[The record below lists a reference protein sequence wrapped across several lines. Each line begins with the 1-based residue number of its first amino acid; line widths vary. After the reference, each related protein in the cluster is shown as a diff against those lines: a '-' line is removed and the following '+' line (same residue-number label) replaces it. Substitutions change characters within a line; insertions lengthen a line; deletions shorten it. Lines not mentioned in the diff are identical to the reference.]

1 MLLKVKDLEV
11 FVNNGKGTSKII
23 DNISFNIEKNKCLGI
38 LGESGSGKSIT
49 CKAIL
54 GLLDKN
60 FKIKGEA
67 IFEGKDILTLSDN
80 EKRKIRGNRISM
92 IVQNPMTAF
101 NPLYTVGNQVIETF
115 RENMK
120 ISKAEA
126 KSLALKSF
134 EKMNLKNPKEV
145 LKKYPHELSGGMLQ
159 RIMIGITIFLE
170 PDLIIADEPTT
181 AIDSL
186 NQREVIKE
194 FLKMKDELKTSMIFI
209 SHDLSI
215 LSEVSDDIIVMNK
228 GKIIEYG
235 TKEEIILNPQNSH
248 TKFLVDTRLKL
259 LRRFKEVVS

>member
-1 MLLKVKDLEV
+1 MLKVKNLSV
-11 FVNNGKGTSKII
+11 SVKNGKTISKII
-23 DNISFNIEKNKCLGI
+23 DNISFDIEKNKCLGI

-60 FKIKGEA
+60 FSVEGEA
-67 IFEGKDILTLSDN
+67 IFQGENILTLN
-80 EKRKIRGNRISM
+80 EEEKRKLRGNKISM

-115 RENMK
+115 REHMK
-120 ISKAEA
+120 ISKGEA
-126 KSLALKSF
+126 KILAISSF

-170 PDLIIADEPTT
+170 PDLIVADEPTT

-194 FLKMKDELKTSMIFI
+194 FLKMKEELKTSMIFI
-209 SHDLSI
+209 THDLSV
-215 LSEVSDDIIVMNK
+215 LSEVADNIIVMNK
-228 GKIIEYG
+228 GEIIEYG
-235 TKEEIILNPQNSH
+235 TKKEIILNPQNSH

-259 LRRFKEVVS
+259 LRRFKEVVN

>member
-1 MLLKVKDLEV
+1 MLEV
-11 FVNNGKGTSKII
+11 KNLEVSVKKGKETNKII
-23 DNISFNIEKNKCLGI
+23 DNISFNVEENKCLGI

-60 FKIKGEA
+60 FEIKGEA
-67 IFEGKDILTLSDN
+67 VFKERDILALSDN
-80 EKRKIRGNRISM
+80 EKRKLRGNKISM

-120 ISKAEA
+120 ISKGEA
-126 KSLALKSF
+126 KVLAIKSF
-134 EKMNLKNPKEV
+134 EKMNLNNPKEV

-159 RIMIGITIFLE
+159 RIIIGITIFLE

-194 FLKMKDELKTSMIFI
+194 FLKMKEELNTSMIFI
-209 SHDLSI
+209 THDLSV
-215 LSEVSDDIIVMNK
+215 LSEVADNIIVMNN

-235 TKEEIILNPQNSH
+235 TKEEIILNPQNEH

-259 LRRFKEVVS
+259 LKKFKEIVS

>member
-1 MLLKVKDLEV
+1 MLEV
-11 FVNNGKGTSKII
+11 KNLDVSVKNGKEISKII

-38 LGESGSGKSIT
+38 LGESGSGKSVT

-60 FKIKGEA
+60 FNVEGQA
-67 IFEGKDILTLSDN
+67 IFEGKNILALTEE
-80 EKRKIRGNRISM
+80 EKRKLRGNKISM

-101 NPLYTVGNQVIETF
+101 NPLYTVGNQVVETF

-120 ISKAEA
+120 ISKGEA
-126 KSLALKSF
+126 RKLAIKSF

-170 PDLIIADEPTT
+170 PDLIVADEPTT

-194 FLKMKDELKTSMIFI
+194 FLKMKEELKTSMIFI
-209 SHDLSI
+209 THDLSV
-215 LSEVSDDIIVMNK
+215 LSEVADNIIVMNN

-248 TKFLVDTRLKL
+248 TKFLVNTRLKL
-259 LRRFKEVVS
+259 LKRFKEVVN

>member
-1 MLLKVKDLEV
+1 MLRIKDLDVYIKEGEK
-11 FVNNGKGTSKII
+11 NNKII
-23 DNISFNIEKNKCLGI
+23 DNISFNVEKNTCLGI

-60 FKIKGEA
+60 FEIKGEA
-67 IFEGKDILTLSDN
+67 FFKGKNILALSEEGK
-80 EKRKIRGNRISM
+80 RKLRGNSISM

-115 RENMK
+115 IEHMR
-120 ISKAEA
+120 ISKNEA
-126 KSLALKSF
+126 KALAMESF
-134 EKMNLKNPKEV
+134 KKMNLKNPKEI

-170 PDLIIADEPTT
+170 PDLIVADEPTT

-194 FLKMKDELKTSMIFI
+194 FLKMKEDLKTSMIFVT
-209 SHDLSI
+209 HDLSV
-215 LSEVSDDIIVMNK
+215 LSEVSDNIIVMNK

-235 TKEEIILNPQNSH
+235 TKEDIILNPRNEH
-248 TKFLVDTRLKL
+248 TKFLVETRLKL
-259 LRRFKEVVS
+259 LRKFKEIVG